1 MENSTIEKVSE
12 NQLKEIVTKTEE
24 KIYSVEEIDAQLQQ
38 IDNSISHLTDVL
50 RPYWQN
56 LKDKATLLNLKT
68 KDEIVEATSEE
79 TQPN

>member
-50 RPYWQN
+50 RLYWQN